1 MSASAQDRWDK
12 VQAIFHAVLE
22 SEEADRESLLRASC
36 EGDASLEAEVRE
48 ILGEDR
54 QSRGLLDRDLAELA
68 GELTADTTETISRLH
83 QQTGPYRILHMLGQ
97 GGMGVV
103 YLAERT
109 DVGGHIAIKFL
120 RDAGLSPARR
130 RRFAAEQKMLA
141 RLNHPA
147 IARLYDAD
155 TTEDGT
161 PWFAMEYVDGVPVT
175 RYWAE
180 HRGTVQD
187 CLRLFRRVGEPV
199 LYAHGRA
206 VIHRD
211 LKPSNVLLNA
221 EGAVK
226 LLDFG
231 IAKQMDELE
240 HDVTVTGLRPMTPA
254 YAAPEQQEGRPV
266 GIFTDVYALG
276 VLLYELLTGKLP
288 FDGPLALRN
297 PHMEPVKPS
306 SLANAKNFTAPVSH
320 AEWADLNI
328 LCLNAMRTDVER
340 RYSSV
345 EALLRDVDAFLAK
358 RPLSARPENWPYA
371 FRKFVDRHRPAFAYG
386 LLMTLLVAGLVI
398 FYTARVRSA
407 RNAALAEAR
416 RTQRIQQFTT
426 DLFQGGDASAGPA
439 EDLRVSVLLDR
450 GRQQAA
456 NLQSD
461 PEMQADMWETLGG
474 IYRRLGDPQH
484 ADALLSAALEK
495 RRATLGPHAPKVAQS
510 LVALGL
516 VRMDE
521 ARLDEAEHLV
531 RDALDIDRPALA
543 HGRSADPTALAADMT
558 ALGTVLEARGKYP
571 EAIDELQRALAMQES
586 AGATNSALAANLREL
601 ANAHFYAG
609 HYEIS
614 ETLNQRVLVIH
625 RGLYGERHP
634 EIAED
639 LNNLGAI
646 QHARGRLQDAEKE
659 YREALAITEGWYGAD
674 HPHTAEDLT
683 SLSRTLISENKAGEA
698 RPLLQRALQIQIA
711 THGELHPAVA
721 SALNELGSLAYNRDR
736 YEEAEADFSRALQI
750 WRRVY
755 GEDHQFVG
763 VGLSNLGSVYLSEKN
778 YSRAEAMYRQ
788 ALQVFE
794 RTVQA
799 DHLNT
804 AIAHL
809 KLGRV
814 LLRQKRFADAEKE
827 SLLGYTTLQ
836 KLVSPENAFLGAG
849 RKDLA
854 AIYTG
859 LGNQKEARAY
869 AERPR

>member
-1 MSASAQDRWDK
+1 MSVSERERWEK
-12 VQAIFHAVLE
+12 VQAIFHAVVE
-22 SEEADRESLLRASC
+22 SAVEDRDAALRASC
-36 EGDASLEAEVRE
+36 AGDASLEADVRE
-48 ILGEDR
+48 ILAEDG
-54 QSRGLLDRDLAELA
+54 QTSGLLEANLAELA
-68 GELTADTTETISRLH
+68 DELTGGAAETLSRLRD
-83 QQTGPYRILHMLGQ
+83 QIGPYRILRMLGE

-109 DVGGHIAIKFL
+109 DVGGQIAIKFL
-120 RDAGLSPARR
+120 RDASLSPARR
-130 RRFAAEQKMLA
+130 RRFAAEQKLLA

-161 PWFAMEYVDGVPVT
+161 PWFVMEYVDGVPLT
-175 RYWAE
+175 RYWSE

-187 CLRLFRRVGEPV
+187 CLRLFRRVCEPV

-206 VIHRD
+206 IIHRD

-231 IAKQMDELE
+231 IAKQIDELE
-240 HDVTVTGLRPMTPA
+240 EEVTVTGLRPMTPA
-254 YAAPEQQEGRPV
+254 YSAPEQQEGRPV
-266 GIFTDVYALG
+266 GVFTDVYALG

-297 PHMEPVKPS
+297 PHVDPVKPS
-306 SLANAKNFTAPVSH
+306 SLSSAKNFTAPVSRS
-320 AEWADLNI
+320 EWADLSV
-328 LCLNAMRTDVER
+328 LCLTAMRTDVER
-340 RYSSV
+340 RYPSV
-345 EALLRDVDAFLAK
+345 EALLRDIDAFLSN
-358 RPLSARPENWPYA
+358 RPLAARPESWHYA
-371 FRKFVDRHRPAFAYG
+371 LRKFTERHRPAFAYG
-386 LLMTLLVAGLVI
+386 LVMTLLVAVLIV
-398 FYTARVRSA
+398 FYTARVRTA
-407 RNAALAEAR
+407 RNAAVAEAR

-450 GRQQAA
+450 GRQQAG
-456 NLQSD
+456 NLQND

-484 ADALLSAALEK
+484 ADPLLSAALDK
-495 RRATLGPHAPKVAQS
+495 RRVTLGPHAPKVAQS

-521 ARLDEAEHLV
+521 ASLDEAEHLV
-531 RDALDIDRPALA
+531 REALDIDRPASA
-543 HGRSADPTALAADMT
+543 RGRSPDPSAVAADLT

-571 EAIDELQRALAMQES
+571 EAINELQRALALRES
-586 AGATNSALAANLREL
+586 AGEADATLAGNLREL

-609 HYEIS
+609 HYEIAES
-614 ETLNQRVLVIH
+614 LNQRVLQIH

-646 QHARGRLQDAEKE
+646 QHARGRLQEAERE
-659 YREALAITEGWYGAD
+659 YREALAITEGWYGAN
-674 HPHTAEDLT
+674 HPHTAENLT
-683 SLSRTLISENKAGEA
+683 SLSRTLIAENKPNDAK
-698 RPLLQRALQIQIA
+698 PLLQRALQIQIA
-711 THGELHPAVA
+711 THGDQHPAVA
-721 SALNELGSLAYNRDR
+721 SALNELGALAYNRDH
-736 YEEAEADFSRALQI
+736 YDEAEADFSKALHI
-750 WRRVY
+750 WRHVY

-763 VGLSNLGSVYLSEKN
+763 VGLSNLGSVYLSEKD
-778 YSRAEAMYRQ
+778 YPKAETMYRQ

-794 RTVQA
+794 RTVHA

-809 KLGRV
+809 KLGRAM
-814 LLRQKRFADAEKE
+814 LRQKRFADAEKE
-827 SLLGYTTLQ
+827 TLIGYTTLQ
-836 KLVSPENAFLGAG
+836 KLVPPENAFLGAG

-859 LGNQKEARAY
+859 LGNEKEAHAY
-869 AERPR
+869 AEKPH